1 MHYLFIFQDDSIQEV
16 FLKTVVSFK
25 DAILT
30 VADYHGEKN
39 DLFKKSLNGFEDSDT
54 DGMIALYNH
63 FSCNGISNVFVIEK
77 QIY

>member
-16 FLKTVVSFK
+16 KTVVSFK
-25 DAILT
+25 DVISI

-77 QIY
+77 QLY

>member
-16 FLKTVVSFK
+16 KSIRSFK
-25 DAILT
+25 EVIES

-54 DGMIALYNH
+54 DGIIALYNH

>member
-1 MHYLFIFQDDSIQEV
+1 MHYLFIFQDDRMQKV
-16 FLKTVVSFK
+16 KTDASFK
-25 DAILT
+25 EAILA
-30 VADYHGEKN
+30 VAGYHGEKN
-39 DLFKKSLNGFEDSDT
+39 DLFCKSLRGFEDSDT